1 MIKFDQNSENR
12 NPQIVEAKEDEI
24 SLLDILLFFKNEY
37 QFIVGFT
44 LLGFVGAAL
53 YLWTVPKQFEA
64 SGQIRMAQIANLNN
78 NNNNNNNNINNVAPL
93 GTNIE
98 EPQALVARMT
108 LPTSYPKETIALCGL
123 AEEKD
128 AGALLAKKAKLSLPK
143 GLGGTVDL
151 EIRDTSKE
159 VAEACANA
167 IYQFVKMSQAQ
178 LIAPYI
184 EEASKKL
191 IIEKERL
198 SLATQFIA
206 RADKSGSGVSGA
218 YLATRDEIRYLVDQ
232 ISALQ
237 AVINGNESRAA
248 RLVAP
253 IYVKDQPVFP
263 QKRIGLFLGPLLGGF
278 LGLLLAVAR
287 KWYRSNFGLKR

>member
-1 MIKFDQNSENR
+1 MTNFDQNSENR
-12 NPQIVEAKEDEI
+12 NSQIVEAKEDEI
-24 SLLDILLFFKNEY
+24 SLLDIFLFFKNEY
-37 QFIVGFT
+37 QFILGFT
-44 LLGFVGAAL
+44 LLGFVGAAS
-53 YLWTVPKQFEA
+53 YLWAVPKQYEVI
-64 SGQIRMAQIANLNN
+64 GQIKMAQIANLNLNLN
-78 NNNNNNNNINNVAPL
+78 NNNVIPL
-93 GTNIE
+93 GTSIE
-98 EPQALVARMT
+98 EPNALIARMA

-128 AGALLAKKAKLSLPK
+128 AGALLAIKAKLSLPK

-151 EIRDTSKE
+151 KIRDTSKE

-167 IYQFVKMSQAQ
+167 IYEFVKTSQAQ
-178 LIAPYI
+178 LIAPYV

-198 SLATQFIA
+198 SRATEFIA

-253 IYVKDQPVFP
+253 IYVKDHPVFP
-263 QKRIGLFLGPLLGGF
+263 QKRNGLLLGLLLGGF
-278 LGLLLAVAR
+278 LGLLLAVVR
-287 KWYRSNFGLKR
+287 RWYRSNRFALER

>member
-1 MIKFDQNSENR
+1 MTNFHQNSENR
-12 NPQIVEAKEDEI
+12 NPQFVEAKEDEI
-24 SLLDILLFFKNEY
+24 SLLDIFLFFKNEY
-37 QFIVGFT
+37 QFIIGFT

-53 YLWTVPKQFEA
+53 YLWTVPKQYEVI
-64 SGQIRMAQIANLNN
+64 GQIKMAQIANLNN
-78 NNNNNNNNINNVAPL
+78 NNNNVSPL
-93 GTNIE
+93 GVNIE
-98 EPQALVARMT
+98 EPQALIARMAI
-108 LPTSYPKETIALCGL
+108 PTTYPKETITLCGL
-123 AEEKD
+123 AEQKD
-128 AGALLAKKAKLSLPK
+128 AGSVLAKKAKLSLPK
-143 GLGGTVDL
+143 GLVGVVDL

-159 VAEACANA
+159 VAETCANA
-167 IYQFVKMSQAQ
+167 VYEFVKTSQAR
-178 LIAPYI
+178 LIAPYV

-198 SLATQFIA
+198 NRATEFIA

-232 ISALQ
+232 ISTLQ

-253 IYVKDQPVFP
+253 IYVKDHPVFP
-263 QKRIGLFLGPLLGGF
+263 QKRNGLLLGLLLGGF

-287 KWYRSNFGLKR
+287 RWYRSNFALER

>member
-1 MIKFDQNSENR
+1 MTKFDQNSENR
-12 NPQIVEAKEDEI
+12 DSRILEAREDEI
-24 SLLDILLFFKNEY
+24 SLLDIFLFFKNEY
-37 QFIVGFT
+37 QFILGFT
-44 LLGFVGAAL
+44 LLGFVGAAS
-53 YLWTVPKQFEA
+53 YLWTVPKQYEVI
-64 SGQIRMAQIANLNN
+64 GQIKMAQIANLNN
-78 NNNNNNNNINNVAPL
+78 NNVSPL
-93 GTNIE
+93 GVNIE
-98 EPQALVARMT
+98 EPQALIARMAI
-108 LPTSYPKETIALCGL
+108 PTSYPKETIALCGL

-143 GLGGTVDL
+143 GLVGVVDL

-159 VAEACANA
+159 VAQACANA
-167 IYQFVKMSQAQ
+167 IYEFVKTSQAQ
-178 LIAPYI
+178 LIAPYV

-198 SLATQFIA
+198 SRATEFIA

-232 ISALQ
+232 ISTLQ

-263 QKRIGLFLGPLLGGF
+263 QKRNSLLLGLLLGGF

-287 KWYRSNFGLKR
+287 RWYRSILP

>member
-1 MIKFDQNSENR
+1 MTRFDQNPENR

-24 SLLDILLFFKNEY
+24 SLLDIVLFLKNEY
-37 QFIVGFT
+37 QFIIGFA
-44 LLGFVGAAL
+44 LLGLLGTAL
-53 YLWTVPKQFEA
+53 YVWTVPNQYEVT
-64 SGQIRMAQIANLNN
+64 GQIRMAQIANVNN
-78 NNNNNNNNINNVAPL
+78 NNASPL
-93 GTNIE
+93 GINIE
-98 EPQALVARMT
+98 EPNALVARMA
-108 LPTSYPKETIALCGL
+108 LPTSYTKETIALCGL

-128 AGALLAKKAKLSLPK
+128 AGALLARKVKLSLPK
-143 GLGGTVDL
+143 GLGGSVDL
-151 EIRDTSKE
+151 EIRDASKE

-167 IYQFVKMSQAQ
+167 IYEFVKTSQAQ
-178 LIAPYI
+178 LIAPYV

-198 SLATQFIA
+198 SRATEFIA

-232 ISALQ
+232 ISTLQ

-263 QKRIGLFLGPLLGGF
+263 QKRNSLLLGLLLGGV
-278 LGLLLAVAR
+278 LGLSLAVAR
-287 KWYRSNFGLKR
+287 KWYRSTLP

>member
-1 MIKFDQNSENR
+1 VTKFDQNSENR
-12 NPQIVEAKEDEI
+12 NPQFVEAKEDEI
-24 SLLDILLFFKNEY
+24 SLLDIFLFFKNEY
-37 QFIVGFT
+37 QFIIGFT

-53 YLWTVPKQFEA
+53 YLWTVPKQYEVI
-64 SGQIRMAQIANLNN
+64 GQIKMAQIANLNN
-78 NNNNNNNNINNVAPL
+78 NNVTSL
-93 GTNIE
+93 GINIE
-98 EPQALVARMT
+98 EPQALIARMAI
-108 LPTSYPKETIALCGL
+108 PTSYPKETIALCGL

-128 AGALLAKKAKLSLPK
+128 AGALLAKKAKLSIPK

-159 VAEACANA
+159 VAQACANA
-167 IYQFVKMSQAQ
+167 IYEGVKTSQAQ
-178 LIAPYI
+178 LIAPYV

-198 SLATQFIA
+198 SRATEFIV

-218 YLATRDEIRYLVDQ
+218 YLATRDEIRSLVDQ
-232 ISALQ
+232 ISTLQ

-253 IYVKDQPVFP
+253 IYVKDRPVFP
-263 QKRIGLFLGPLLGGF
+263 QKRIGLLLGLLLGGF
-278 LGLLLAVAR
+278 LGLLLAVSR
-287 KWYRSNFGLKR
+287 RWYRSNRFAPEC

>member
-1 MIKFDQNSENR
+1 VTKFDQNSENQNSR
-12 NPQIVEAKEDEI
+12 ILEAREDEI
-24 SLLDILLFFKNEY
+24 SLLDIFLFFKNEY
-37 QFIVGFT
+37 QFILGFT

-53 YLWTVPKQFEA
+53 YLWTVPKQYEVI
-64 SGQIRMAQIANLNN
+64 GQIKMAQIANLNN
-78 NNNNNNNNINNVAPL
+78 NNVSPL
-93 GTNIE
+93 GVNIE
-98 EPQALVARMT
+98 EPQALIARMAI
-108 LPTSYPKETIALCGL
+108 PTSYPKETIALCGL
-123 AEEKD
+123 AEQKD
-128 AGALLAKKAKLSLPK
+128 AGSVLAKKAKLSLPK
-143 GLGGTVDL
+143 GLVGVVDL

-159 VAEACANA
+159 VAQACANA
-167 IYQFVKMSQAQ
+167 IYEFVKTSQAQ
-178 LIAPYI
+178 LIAPYV

-198 SLATQFIA
+198 SRATEFIA

-232 ISALQ
+232 ISTLQ

-253 IYVKDQPVFP
+253 IYVKDHPVFP
-263 QKRIGLFLGPLLGGF
+263 QKRNGLLVGLLLGGF

-287 KWYRSNFGLKR
+287 KWYRSNREILKR

>member
-1 MIKFDQNSENR
+1 MTNSHQNSENR
-12 NPQIVEAKEDEI
+12 NPQIVDAKDDEI
-24 SLLDILLFFKNEY
+24 SLLDIFLFFKNEY
-37 QFIVGFT
+37 QFILSFA

-53 YLWTVPKQFEA
+53 YLWAVPQQYEVI
-64 SGQIRMAQIANLNN
+64 GQIKMAQIANL
-78 NNNNNNNNINNVAPL
+78 NNNNNINNVAPL

-98 EPQALVARMT
+98 EPQALIARMT

-167 IYQFVKMSQAQ
+167 IYEFVKMSQAQ
-178 LIAPYI
+178 LIAPYV
-184 EEASKKL
+184 EEARKKL

-198 SLATQFIA
+198 NRATEFIA

-232 ISALQ
+232 ISTLQ

-253 IYVKDQPVFP
+253 IYVKDRPVFP
-263 QKRIGLFLGPLLGGF
+263 QKRIGLLLGLLLGGF

-287 KWYRSNFGLKR
+287 RWYRSILP

>member
-1 MIKFDQNSENR
+1 
-12 NPQIVEAKEDEI
+12 
-24 SLLDILLFFKNEY
+24 
-37 QFIVGFT
+37 
-44 LLGFVGAAL
+44 
-53 YLWTVPKQFEA
+53 
-64 SGQIRMAQIANLNN
+64 
-78 NNNNNNNNINNVAPL
+78 
-93 GTNIE
+93 
-98 EPQALVARMT
+98 MT
-108 LPTSYPKETIALCGL
+108 LPTTYPKETIGLCGL
-123 AEEKD
+123 AEQKD
-128 AGALLAKKAKLSLPK
+128 GGSVLAKKVKLSLPK

-167 IYQFVKMSQAQ
+167 IYELVKTSQAQ
-178 LIAPYI
+178 LIAPYV

-198 SLATQFIA
+198 SRATEFIA

-218 YLATRDEIRYLVDQ
+218 YLATRDEIRYLLDQ
-232 ISALQ
+232 ISTLQ

-263 QKRIGLFLGPLLGGF
+263 QKRNGLLLGLLLGGF

-287 KWYRSNFGLKR
+287 RWYRSNRETLKR

>member
-1 MIKFDQNSENR
+1 MTKFDQNSENR
-12 NPQIVEAKEDEI
+12 NPQFVEAKEDEI
-24 SLLDILLFFKNEY
+24 SLLDIFLFFKNEY
-37 QFIVGFT
+37 QFIIGFT
-44 LLGFVGAAL
+44 LLGFLGAAL
-53 YLWTVPKQFEA
+53 YLWTVPKQYEVI
-64 SGQIRMAQIANLNN
+64 GQIKMAQIANLNN
-78 NNNNNNNNINNVAPL
+78 NNNNNNFTPL
-93 GTNIE
+93 GTGIE
-98 EPQALVARMT
+98 EPNALIARMA
-108 LPTSYPKETIALCGL
+108 LPTSYSKETIALCGL

-143 GLGGTVDL
+143 GLVGVVDL
-151 EIRDTSKE
+151 KIRDTSQE
-159 VAEACANA
+159 VAQACANA
-167 IYQFVKMSQAQ
+167 IYEFVKTSQAQ

-198 SLATQFIA
+198 SRATEFIA

-232 ISALQ
+232 ISTLQ

-253 IYVKDQPVFP
+253 IYVKDHPVFP
-263 QKRIGLFLGPLLGGF
+263 QKRNSLLLGLLLGGF

-287 KWYRSNFGLKR
+287 KWYRSNFALKR

>member
-1 MIKFDQNSENR
+1 MTNSHQNSENR
-12 NPQIVEAKEDEI
+12 NPQIVDAKDDEI
-24 SLLDILLFFKNEY
+24 SLLDIFLFFKNEY
-37 QFIVGFT
+37 QFILGFA

-53 YLWTVPKQFEA
+53 HLWTVPKQYEVI
-64 SGQIRMAQIANLNN
+64 GQIKMAQIANLNMN
-78 NNNNNNNNINNVAPL
+78 NNNNVNPL
-93 GTNIE
+93 GINIE
-98 EPQALVARMT
+98 EPQALIARMAI
-108 LPTSYPKETIALCGL
+108 PTSYPKETIALCGL

-128 AGALLAKKAKLSLPK
+128 AGALLAKKAKLSIPK

-159 VAEACANA
+159 VAQACANA
-167 IYQFVKMSQAQ
+167 IYEFVKTSQAQ
-178 LIAPYI
+178 LIAPYV

-198 SLATQFIA
+198 SRASEFIA

-218 YLATRDEIRYLVDQ
+218 YLATLDEMRYLRDQ
-232 ISALQ
+232 ISTLQ

-253 IYVKDQPVFP
+253 IYVKDHPVFP
-263 QKRIGLFLGPLLGGF
+263 QKRNGLLLGLLLGGF

-287 KWYRSNFGLKR
+287 RWYRSNRFALER

>member
-1 MIKFDQNSENR
+1 MTKFDQNSENR
-12 NPQIVEAKEDEI
+12 NSRVVESGEDEI
-24 SLLDILLFFKNEY
+24 SLLDIFLFFKNEY
-37 QFIVGFT
+37 QLIIGFT

-53 YLWTVPKQFEA
+53 YLWTVPKQYEVI
-64 SGQIRMAQIANLNN
+64 GQIKMAQIANLNN
-78 NNNNNNNNINNVAPL
+78 NNNNVTPL

-98 EPQALVARMT
+98 EPNALIARMA
-108 LPTSYPKETIALCGL
+108 LPTTYPKETIALCGL

-159 VAEACANA
+159 VAQACANA
-167 IYQFVKMSQAQ
+167 IYEFVKMSQAQ
-178 LIAPYI
+178 LIAPYV

-198 SLATQFIA
+198 SRATEFIA

-232 ISALQ
+232 ISTLQ

-253 IYVKDQPVFP
+253 IYVKDHPVFP
-263 QKRIGLFLGPLLGGF
+263 QKRNSLLLGLLLGGF

-287 KWYRSNFGLKR
+287 KWYRSNFALKR

>member
-1 MIKFDQNSENR
+1 VTNFDQNSENR
-12 NPQIVEAKEDEI
+12 NSQIVEAKEDEI
-24 SLLDILLFFKNEY
+24 SFLDIFLFFKNEY
-37 QFIVGFT
+37 QFILGFA
-44 LLGFVGAAL
+44 LLGFVGAAF
-53 YLWTVPKQFEA
+53 YLWAVPKQYEVI
-64 SGQIRMAQIANLNN
+64 GQIKMAQIANLNN
-78 NNNNNNNNINNVAPL
+78 NNNNNNNNNVTPL
-93 GTNIE
+93 GTSIE
-98 EPQALVARMT
+98 EPNALIARMA
-108 LPTSYPKETIALCGL
+108 LPTSYSKETIALCGL

-167 IYQFVKMSQAQ
+167 IYEFVKTSQAQ
-178 LIAPYI
+178 LIAPYV

-198 SLATQFIA
+198 SRATEFIA

-232 ISALQ
+232 ISTLQ
-237 AVINGNESRAA
+237 AVVNGNESRAA

-253 IYVKDQPVFP
+253 IYVKDHPVFP
-263 QKRIGLFLGPLLGGF
+263 QKRNGLLLGLLLGGF

-287 KWYRSNFGLKR
+287 RWFRSNRYALER

>member
-1 MIKFDQNSENR
+1 VTKFDQNSENR
-12 NPQIVEAKEDEI
+12 NPQFVEAKEDEI
-24 SLLDILLFFKNEY
+24 SLLDIFLFFKNEY
-37 QFIVGFT
+37 QFILGFT

-53 YLWTVPKQFEA
+53 YLWTVPKQYEVI
-64 SGQIRMAQIANLNN
+64 GQIKMAQIANLNN
-78 NNNNNNNNINNVAPL
+78 NTVNPL
-93 GTNIE
+93 GINIE
-98 EPQALVARMT
+98 EPQALIARMA
-108 LPTSYPKETIALCGL
+108 LPTSYSKQTIALCGL

-128 AGALLAKKAKLSLPK
+128 AGALLAKKAKLSIPK

-167 IYQFVKMSQAQ
+167 IYEFVKTSQAQ
-178 LIAPYI
+178 LIAPYV

-198 SLATQFIA
+198 SRATEFIA

-232 ISALQ
+232 ISTLQ
-237 AVINGNESRAA
+237 AVINGNDSRAA

-253 IYVKDQPVFP
+253 IYVKDHPVFP
-263 QKRIGLFLGPLLGGF
+263 QKPNNLLLGLLLGGF

-287 KWYRSNFGLKR
+287 KWYGSNRFAPEC

>member
-1 MIKFDQNSENR
+1 VTKFDQNSENR
-12 NPQIVEAKEDEI
+12 NPQFVEAKEDEI
-24 SLLDILLFFKNEY
+24 SLLDIFLFFKNEY
-37 QFIVGFT
+37 HFILGFT

-53 YLWTVPKQFEA
+53 YLWTVPKQYEVI
-64 SGQIRMAQIANLNN
+64 GQIKMAQIANLNN
-78 NNNNNNNNINNVAPL
+78 NNNNNTVNPL
-93 GTNIE
+93 GINIE
-98 EPQALVARMT
+98 EPQALIARMA
-108 LPTSYPKETIALCGL
+108 LPTSYSKQTIALCGL

-128 AGALLAKKAKLSLPK
+128 AGALLAKKAKFSIPK

-159 VAEACANA
+159 VAQACANA
-167 IYQFVKMSQAQ
+167 IYEFVKTSQAQ
-178 LIAPYI
+178 LIAPYV

-191 IIEKERL
+191 IIGKERL
-198 SLATQFIA
+198 SRATEFIA
-206 RADKSGSGVSGA
+206 RADKSGLGVSGA

-232 ISALQ
+232 ISTLQ
-237 AVINGNESRAA
+237 GVINGNESRAA

-263 QKRIGLFLGPLLGGF
+263 QKRTGLLLGLLLGGF

-287 KWYRSNFGLKR
+287 RWYRSNREILKR

>member
-1 MIKFDQNSENR
+1 MTKFHQSSENR
-12 NPQIVEAKEDEI
+12 NPQILEIKEDEI
-24 SLLDILLFFKNEY
+24 SLVDIFLFFKNKY
-37 QFIVGFT
+37 RFIIGFA
-44 LLGFVGAAL
+44 LLGFVGGAL
-53 YLWTVPKQFEA
+53 YLWVVPKQYTA
-64 SGQIRMAQIANLNN
+64 SGQIKIAQISNGNFVNPSA
-78 NNNNNNNNINNVAPL
+78 I
-93 GTNIE
+93 NIE
-98 EPQALVARMT
+98 EPQALIARMA
-108 LPTSYPKETIALCGL
+108 LPTSYSKETISLCGL
-123 AEEKD
+123 AEEKY
-128 AGALLAKKAKLSLPK
+128 AGTLLAKKVKVIAPK
-143 GLGGTVDL
+143 GLSGAVGF
-151 EIRDTSKE
+151 EISDTSKE

-167 IYQFVKMSQAQ
+167 IFELVKTSQAQ

-191 IIEKERL
+191 VIEKERL
-198 SLATQFIA
+198 SRATEFIA

-232 ISALQ
+232 ISTLQ

-263 QKRIGLFLGPLLGGF
+263 QKRNSLLLGLLLGGF

-287 KWYRSNFGLKR
+287 KWYRSNFSLKR

>member
-1 MIKFDQNSENR
+1 MTKFDQNSENR
-12 NPQIVEAKEDEI
+12 NPQFVEAKEDEI
-24 SLLDILLFFKNEY
+24 SLLDIFLFFKNEY
-37 QFIVGFT
+37 QFIIGFT

-53 YLWTVPKQFEA
+53 YLWTVPKQYEVI
-64 SGQIRMAQIANLNN
+64 GQIKMAQIANLNN
-78 NNNNNNNNINNVAPL
+78 NNNNNVSPL
-93 GTNIE
+93 GVNIE
-98 EPQALVARMT
+98 EPQALIARMAI
-108 LPTSYPKETIALCGL
+108 PTSYPKETIAVCGL
-123 AEEKD
+123 AEQKD
-128 AGALLAKKAKLSLPK
+128 AASALAKKAKLSLPK
-143 GLGGTVDL
+143 GLVGVVDL

-159 VAEACANA
+159 VAQACANA
-167 IYQFVKMSQAQ
+167 IYEFVKTSQAQ
-178 LIAPYI
+178 LIAPYV

-198 SLATQFIA
+198 SRATEFIV

-232 ISALQ
+232 ISTLQ

-263 QKRIGLFLGPLLGGF
+263 QKRNSLLLGLLLGGF

-287 KWYRSNFGLKR
+287 KWYRSNRFALER

>member
-1 MIKFDQNSENR
+1 MSKFDQNPENR

-24 SLLDILLFFKNEY
+24 SLFDIFLFFKNEY
-37 QFIVGFT
+37 QVIVAFT

-53 YLWTVPKQFEA
+53 YLWTVPKQYEVI
-64 SGQIRMAQIANLNN
+64 SQIKVAQIANPNN
-78 NNNNNNNNINNVAPL
+78 NNNSNVTIL

-98 EPQALVARMT
+98 EPQALIARMAI
-108 LPTSYPKETIALCGL
+108 PTSYPKETIALCGL
-123 AEEKD
+123 EKEKN
-128 AGALLAKKAKLSLPK
+128 AGALLANKVKLTLPK
-143 GLGGTVDL
+143 GVGGTVDL

-167 IYQFVKMSQAQ
+167 IYELIKTSQAQ

-198 SLATQFIA
+198 SRANEFIA
-206 RADKSGSGVSGA
+206 RADRSGSGVSGA
-218 YLATRDEIRYLVDQ
+218 YLATRDEMRYLLDQ

-253 IYVKDQPVFP
+253 IHGKDQPVSP
-263 QKRIGLFLGPLLGGF
+263 EKRTGLLLGLLLGGF
-278 LGLLLAVAR
+278 FGLFLAVAR
-287 KWYRSNFGLKR
+287 RWYRSNIALKH

>member
-1 MIKFDQNSENR
+1 M
-12 NPQIVEAKEDEI
+12 
-24 SLLDILLFFKNEY
+24 DIFLFFKNEY
-37 QFIVGFT
+37 QFILGFT

-53 YLWTVPKQFEA
+53 YLWTVPKQYEVI
-64 SGQIRMAQIANLNN
+64 GQIKMAQIANLNN
-78 NNNNNNNNINNVAPL
+78 NNVSPL
-93 GTNIE
+93 GVNIE
-98 EPQALVARMT
+98 EPQALIARMAI
-108 LPTSYPKETIALCGL
+108 PTSYPKETIALCGL
-123 AEEKD
+123 AEQKD
-128 AGALLAKKAKLSLPK
+128 AGSVLAKKAKLSLPK
-143 GLGGTVDL
+143 GLVGVVDL

-159 VAEACANA
+159 VAETCANA
-167 IYQFVKMSQAQ
+167 IYEFVKTSQAQ
-178 LIAPYI
+178 LIAPYV

-198 SLATQFIA
+198 SRATEFIV

-232 ISALQ
+232 ISSLQ

-263 QKRIGLFLGPLLGGF
+263 QKRNSLLLGLLLGGF

-287 KWYRSNFGLKR
+287 KWYRSNFALKR

>member
-1 MIKFDQNSENR
+1 MTNIDQNSENR
-12 NPQIVEAKEDEI
+12 NSRILEAREDEI
-24 SLLDILLFFKNEY
+24 SLFDIFLFFKNEY
-37 QFIVGFT
+37 QFILGFT

-53 YLWTVPKQFEA
+53 YLWTVPKQFEVI
-64 SGQIRMAQIANLNN
+64 GQIKMAQIANLNN
-78 NNNNNNNNINNVAPL
+78 NNNNNNVSPL
-93 GTNIE
+93 GVNIE
-98 EPQALVARMT
+98 EPQALIARMAI
-108 LPTSYPKETIALCGL
+108 PTTYPKETITLCGL
-123 AEEKD
+123 AEQKD
-128 AGALLAKKAKLSLPK
+128 GGSVLAKKVKLSLPK

-159 VAEACANA
+159 VAQACANA
-167 IYQFVKMSQAQ
+167 IYEFVKTSQAQ

-191 IIEKERL
+191 VIEKERL
-198 SLATQFIA
+198 SRATEFIA

-232 ISALQ
+232 ISTLQ

-253 IYVKDQPVFP
+253 IYVKDHPVFP
-263 QKRIGLFLGPLLGGF
+263 QKRNGLLLGLLLGGF

-287 KWYRSNFGLKR
+287 RWYRSNRFAPEC

>member
-1 MIKFDQNSENR
+1 MTKFDQNSENR
-12 NPQIVEAKEDEI
+12 NPQIVDVNEDEI
-24 SLLDILLFFKNEY
+24 SLLDIFLFFKNEY
-37 QFIVGFT
+37 QFIIGFT
-44 LLGFVGAAL
+44 LLGFVGAAS
-53 YLWTVPKQFEA
+53 YLWTVPKQYEVI
-64 SGQIRMAQIANLNN
+64 GQIKMAQIANLNN
-78 NNNNNNNNINNVAPL
+78 NNVSPL
-93 GTNIE
+93 GINIE
-98 EPQALVARMT
+98 EPQALIARRAI
-108 LPTSYPKETIALCGL
+108 PTTYPKETIALCGL
-123 AEEKD
+123 AEQKD
-128 AGALLAKKAKLSLPK
+128 AGSALAKKAKFSIPK

-159 VAEACANA
+159 VAEACTNA
-167 IYQFVKMSQAQ
+167 IYEFVKMSQAQ

-198 SLATQFIA
+198 SRATEFIA

-232 ISALQ
+232 ISTLQ

-253 IYVKDQPVFP
+253 IYVKDHPVFP
-263 QKRIGLFLGPLLGGF
+263 QKRNSLLLGLLLGGF

-287 KWYRSNFGLKR
+287 RWYRSTARS

>member
-1 MIKFDQNSENR
+1 MTNIDQNSENR
-12 NPQIVEAKEDEI
+12 NPRVVESGEDEI
-24 SLLDILLFFKNEY
+24 SLLDILLFFKDEY
-37 QFIVGFT
+37 RFILGFT
-44 LLGFVGAAL
+44 LLGFVGAAS
-53 YLWTVPKQFEA
+53 YLWTVPKQYEA
-64 SGQIRMAQIANLNN
+64 RAQIKMAQISAG
-78 NNNNNNNNINNVAPL
+78 NVVSPS
-93 GTNIE
+93 GTTIE
-98 EPQALVARMT
+98 EPQALIARMAI
-108 LPTSYPKETIALCGL
+108 PTTYPKETITLCGL
-123 AEEKD
+123 AEQKD
-128 AGALLAKKAKLSLPK
+128 GGSVLAKKVKLSLPQ

-167 IYQFVKMSQAQ
+167 IYEFVKTSQAQ

-198 SLATQFIA
+198 SRATEFIA

-218 YLATRDEIRYLVDQ
+218 YLATRDEIRYLLDQ
-232 ISALQ
+232 ISTLQ

-263 QKRIGLFLGPLLGGF
+263 QKRNSLLLGLLLGGF

-287 KWYRSNFGLKR
+287 KWYRSNFALKR